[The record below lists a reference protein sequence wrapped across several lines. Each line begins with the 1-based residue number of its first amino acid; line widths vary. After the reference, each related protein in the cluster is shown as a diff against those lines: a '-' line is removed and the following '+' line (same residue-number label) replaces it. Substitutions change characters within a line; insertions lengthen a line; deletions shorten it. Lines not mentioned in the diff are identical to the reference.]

1 MRAIGF
7 KNFRRFKGMEP
18 ITLGGVN
25 MFVGGNNAGKS
36 TVVKGLLL
44 LLDFLKNSKSSYNET
59 PKFRFDG
66 NESHDVNID
75 TFKRALCWYTEEKEI
90 AFTASLGNFDLEVCL
105 FSSKDD
111 EKEDVSYADVKYIKI
126 ADSCTNITLDFQFT
140 EESGNSGV
148 KIITP
153 KLEYFTEYHKDI
165 LSDDLPDV
173 VSYLSD
179 LTNPIYADTPKDKT
193 RQHLLKQYGS
203 QLQEIRDRFKK
214 TISRIHLEYI
224 YSHDASQKVLYNKK
238 DGNDYVSKSIHEFY
252 NQRITSKSRV
262 GKDVVCRWLDYR
274 IKSIQGEAY
283 QFELKTGGKWV
294 NLADMGRGS
303 IQIVT
308 LVVRIASIIKKYEKD
323 NFMRNMSDDWLEPIV
338 LVEEPEQN
346 LHPALQSKLT
356 ELFYDVFSRYG
367 IRFIIETHSEY
378 MVRETQ
384 IQVAKLDCKNE
395 SELESRNPFAVYYFP
410 EYGNP
415 YSMGYTPKGSFL
427 NNFDTG
433 FFDKAT
439 LLQFELMKVGKGK

>member
-1 MRAIGF
+1 
-7 KNFRRFKGMEP
+7 
-18 ITLGGVN
+18 

-90 AFTASLGNFDLEVCL
+90 TFTASLGNFDLEVCIY
-105 FSSKDD
+105 SPKDV
-111 EKEDVSYADVKYIKI
+111 EKEEVAYADVKYFKI
-126 ADSCTNITLDFQFT
+126 TDKCTDIILDFQFT
-140 EESGNSGV
+140 EDSSDSGV
-148 KIITP
+148 TIITP
-153 KLEYFTEYHKDI
+153 KFEYHTEYHKDI

-173 VSYLSD
+173 ISYLSD
-179 LTNPIYADTPKDKT
+179 LTNPIYADTKEDKT

-203 QLQEIRDRFKK
+203 QLQELIDRFKK
-214 TISRIHLEYI
+214 TIGRIHLEYI

-262 GKDVVCRWLDYR
+262 GKDIVCRWLKILCDVDDYR
-274 IKSIQGEAY
+274 VKSIQGEAY
-283 QFELKTGGKWV
+283 QFELKAGGKWV

-323 NFMRNMSDDWLEPIV
+323 NFLRNMSPDWLEPIV

-356 ELFYDVFSRYG
+356 EMFYVVFSRYG

-378 MVRETQ
+378 MVRKS
-384 IQVAKLDCKNE
+384 QVIVAEHKYSDDVEL
-395 SELESRNPFAVYYFP
+395 SEKCPFKTYYFP
-410 EYGNP
+410 QDNNP
-415 YSMGYTPKGSFL
+415 YDLQYTTSGHFKQSFG
-427 NNFDTG
+427 TG
-433 FFDKAT
+433 FLDEA
-439 LLQFELMKVGKGK
+439 GKSALIISKIERERRKEGV